1 METQSIV
8 VLDFGAQYSQLIA
21 RRIRENKVFSVV
33 LPFNASLDEIRSY
46 SPVGIVLSGGPS
58 SVYDTGAP
66 HADKRVFELAV
77 PVLGICYGL
86 QFMVYALGGKVRP
99 AAKREYGHATVERVA
114 ESQLFEGLP
123 KVLSV
128 WMSHGDS
135 AEALPPGFSLTA
147 KTPSAVAALENAEQK
162 MWAVQFHPEVH
173 HTPLGA
179 DILRN
184 FALKICGASPTWTGQ
199 HFIDATVAAVKQQV
213 GSGRAICALSGG
225 VDSSVAAV
233 LVDRA
238 MRDASGHSRLTCVF
252 VNNGVLRKNEF
263 EKVQQN
269 LRDKLGLHLVAVDAT
284 DRFMKKLAGVTD
296 PEKKRKIIG
305 AEFIAVFEDEAH
317 KIIENSATKG
327 LGKGTASA
335 VPLAASSEPALAAE
349 VESAGLKDFW
359 LVQGTLYPDV
369 IESRSVRGPSDIIKS
384 HHNVGGLPEKMKL
397 KLIEPLKDLFKDE
410 VRRIGRD
417 LGMPEDILQRQPF
430 PGPGLAVRILG
441 EVTKERADLLRE
453 CDDIVVTEI
462 KKAGLYTKIWQSFAV
477 LLPVMSVGVMGDQR
491 TYAYT
496 CAIRAVHSED
506 GMTADWVP
514 LPYEVLKTIS
524 NRIVN
529 EVRGVNRVVYDVTS
543 KPPGTIEWE

>member
-1 METQSIV
+1 VETQSIV

-33 LPFNASLDEIRSY
+33 LPFNASLEEIRSY

-58 SVYDTGAP
+58 SVYDPGAP
-66 HADKRVFELAV
+66 HADKKVLELGV

-99 AAKREYGHATVERVA
+99 AEKREYGHATVERVA
-114 ESQLFEGLP
+114 ESRLFEGVP

-135 AEALPPGFSLTA
+135 AEELPPGFSLTA
-147 KTPSAVAALENAEQK
+147 KTANAVAAVENAEQK

-184 FALKICGASPTWTGQ
+184 FALKICGAKPTWTGQ
-199 HFIDATVAAVKQQV
+199 HFIDSTVAAVKAQV
-213 GSGRAICALSGG
+213 GNGHAICALSGG

-238 MRDASGHSRLTCVF
+238 LRNSSGKSRLTCVF

-284 DRFMKKLAGVTD
+284 ERFMKKLAGVID
-296 PEKKRKIIG
+296 PETKRKIIG
-305 AEFIAVFEDEAH
+305 NEFIAVFDEEAQR
-317 KIIENSATKG
+317 IEKTE
-327 LGKGTASA
+327 GK
-335 VPLAASSEPALAAE
+335 
-349 VESAGLKDFW
+349 VEW

-369 IESRSVRGPSDIIKS
+369 IESRSVRGPSQVIKT

-417 LGMPEDILQRQPF
+417 LEMPEDILQRQPF

-441 EVTKERADLLRE
+441 EVTKERADMLRE
-453 CDDIVVTEI
+453 CDEIVVGEI
-462 KKAGLYTKIWQSFAV
+462 KKAGLYQKIWQSFAV

-496 CAIRAVHSED
+496 CAVRAVHSED

-529 EVRGVNRVVYDVTS
+529 EVRGVNRVVYDITS

>member
-1 METQSIV
+1 VETQSIV

-21 RRIRENKVFSVV
+21 RRIREQKIFSVV
-33 LPFNASLDEIRSY
+33 LPFSASLEEIRSY
-46 SPVGIVLSGGPS
+46 SPVGIILSGGPS
-58 SVYDTGAP
+58 SVYDKDAP
-66 HADKRVFELAV
+66 LADKSIFELGI

-86 QFMVYALGGKVRP
+86 QFMVYTLGGKVRP
-99 AAKREYGHATVERVA
+99 AAKREYGHAQVEIQQSD
-114 ESQLFEGLP
+114 SQLFQGLP
-123 KVLSV
+123 KLLAV

-135 AEALPPGFSLTA
+135 AEELPPGFRLTA
-147 KTPSAVAALENAEQK
+147 KTPDAVAAIENAEKK

-173 HTPLGA
+173 HTPLGS

-184 FALKICGASPTWTGQ
+184 FALNICGAKPSWTPQ
-199 HFIDATVAAVKQQV
+199 HFIDATVAQVKQQV

-238 MRDASGHSRLTCVF
+238 MRDASGKSRLTCVF

-269 LRDKLGLHLVAVDAT
+269 LRDNLGLHLVAVDAT
-284 DRFMKKLAGVTD
+284 DRFMKKLAGITD
-296 PEKKRKIIG
+296 PETKRKIIG
-305 AEFIAVFEDEAH
+305 NEFIEVFDDEAH
-317 KIIENSATKG
+317 RILKEEG
-327 LGKGTASA
+327 
-335 VPLAASSEPALAAE
+335 E
-349 VESAGLKDFW
+349 VEW

-369 IESRSVRGPSDIIKS
+369 IESRSVRGPSQVIKS
-384 HHNVGGLPEKMKL
+384 HHNVGGLPETMKL

-441 EVTKERADLLRE
+441 EVTRERADLLRE
-453 CDDIVVTEI
+453 CDEIVVGEI
-462 KKAGLYTKIWQSFAV
+462 KKAGLYQKIWQSFAV

-496 CAIRAVHSED
+496 CAVRAVHSED

-529 EVRGVNRVVYDVTS
+529 EVRGVNRVVYDITS